1 MIKIIKKNNTWYVV
15 KRQNSYYGF
24 RKGEQPVP
32 PQNAMYV
39 DNKLIVD
46 ENNNP
51 VVFEVNQ

>member
-1 MIKIIKKNNTWYVV
+1 MIKLIKKNNKWYVI
-15 KRQNSYYGF
+15 KRQNTCYGI
-24 RKGEQPVP
+24 RRGQPPV

-51 VVFEVNQ
+51 VVFEVNN